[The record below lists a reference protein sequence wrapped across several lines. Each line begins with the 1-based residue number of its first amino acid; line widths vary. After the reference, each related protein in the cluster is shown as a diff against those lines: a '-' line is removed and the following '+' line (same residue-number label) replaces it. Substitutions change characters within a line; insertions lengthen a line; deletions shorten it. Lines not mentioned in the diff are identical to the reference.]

1 MVKEAKDIKIL
12 LAEDDAN
19 LGFVVQDNLKSIG
32 YKVTLC
38 SDGEVALKTFASEQF
53 DLCILDVMMPKKDGF
68 AVAQTIRDVNK
79 EIPIVFLTAKTMQAD
94 KVKGFTLGADDYI
107 TKPFDFEEFLLRIES
122 ILRRT
127 KILTQQE
134 EKAVESY
141 SIGKYNFDVKNQ
153 ILSLNAEDKK
163 LTKKETRI
171 LSYLCEHINDIAP
184 RELILK
190 NIWGNDDYFSGR
202 SMDVFISKLRKY
214 LAEDKSIQIS
224 NIHGV
229 GFKLEV
235 NN

>member
-1 MVKEAKDIKIL
+1 MSKEAKDIRIL
-12 LAEDDAN
+12 LAEDDSN
-19 LGFVVQDNLKSIG
+19 LGFVVQDNLKSNG
-32 YKVTLC
+32 YQVTLC
-38 SDGEVALKTFASEQF
+38 PDGEIALKTFASEPF

-68 AVAQTIRDVNK
+68 AVAETIRDVNK
-79 EIPIVFLTAKTMQAD
+79 EVPIIFLTAKTMQAD
-94 KVKGFTLGADDYI
+94 KVKGFMLGADDYI
-107 TKPFDFEEFLLRIES
+107 TKPFDFQEFILRVES

-127 KILTQQE
+127 KTLTEQE
-134 EKAVESY
+134 EEKVEQYTIGEY
-141 SIGKYNFDVKNQ
+141 SFDIKNQ
-153 ILSLNAEDKK
+153 ILIHPKEEKK

-171 LSYLCEHINDIAP
+171 LSFLCEHLNDIAP

-214 LAEDKSIQIS
+214 LSFDENIQIS

-235 NN
+235 SA

>member
-1 MVKEAKDIKIL
+1 MAKEVTDIKIL

-38 SDGEVALKTFASEQF
+38 SDGEMALKTFASEKF

-134 EKAVESY
+134 EKIVEQYTIGEY
-141 SIGKYNFDVKNQ
+141 SFDVKNQ
-153 ILSLNAEDKK
+153 LLHFSKETKK

-171 LSYLCEHINDIAP
+171 LSFLCEHLNDIAP

-214 LAEDKSIQIS
+214 LSQDQNIQIN

-229 GFKLEV
+229 GFKLEISK
-235 NN
+235 

>member
-1 MVKEAKDIKIL
+1 MSKKTNDIRIL

-38 SDGEVALKTFASEQF
+38 SDGEMALKTFASEQF

-68 AVAQTIRDVNK
+68 AVAQTIRDINK
-79 EIPIVFLTAKTMQAD
+79 EIPIVFLTAKSMQTD

-134 EKAVESY
+134 EKTIEQY
-141 SIGKYNFDVKNQ
+141 SIGNYTFDVKNQ
-153 ILSLNAEDKK
+153 ILTHNSTEKK

-171 LSYLCEHINDIAP
+171 LSFLCEHLNDIAP

-214 LAEDKSIQIS
+214 LAEDEKIQII

-235 NN
+235 SK

>member
-1 MVKEAKDIKIL
+1 MSKETKDIKIL

-79 EIPIVFLTAKTMQAD
+79 EIPIVFLTAKSMQTD
-94 KVKGFTLGADDYI
+94 KVRGFTLGADDYI

-127 KILTQQE
+127 KVLTQQE
-134 EKAVESY
+134 EKIVERY
-141 SIGKYNFDVKNQ
+141 TIGKYVFDVKNQ
-153 ILSLNAEDKK
+153 ILTHKSTDKK

-171 LSYLCEHINDIAP
+171 LSFLCEHLNDIAP

-214 LAEDKSIQIS
+214 LAEDDKIQII

>member
-1 MVKEAKDIKIL
+1 MGKETKDIHIL
-12 LAEDDAN
+12 LAEDDSN
-19 LGFVVQDNLKSIG
+19 LGFVVQDNLKANG
-32 YKVTLC
+32 YQVTLC
-38 SDGEVALKTFASEQF
+38 SDGEIAMKTFASGSF

-79 EIPIVFLTAKTMQAD
+79 KVPIVFLTAKTMQED
-94 KVKGFTLGADDYI
+94 KVKGFMLGADDYI
-107 TKPFDFEEFLLRIES
+107 TKPFDFQEFMLRIES

-127 KILTQQE
+127 NILTKKEE
-134 EKAVESY
+134 EKIEEYTIGSY
-141 SIGKYNFDVKNQ
+141 SFDVKNQ
-153 ILSLNAEDKK
+153 VLIHATEEKK

-171 LSYLCEHINDIAP
+171 LSFLCDHINDIAP

-190 NIWGNDDYFSGR
+190 NIWGTDDYFSGR

-214 LAEDKSIQIS
+214 LSADENIQIN

-235 NN
+235 KA

>member
-38 SDGEVALKTFASEQF
+38 SDGEVALKTFASEKF
-53 DLCILDVMMPKKDGF
+53 DMCILDVMMPKKDGF
-68 AVAQTIRDVNK
+68 AVAQTIRDINK
-79 EIPIVFLTAKTMQAD
+79 DIPIVFLTAKTMQAD

-127 KILTQQE
+127 KILKLE
-134 EKAVESY
+134 EKETVEHY
-141 SIGKYNFDVKNQ
+141 TIGKYNFDVKNQ
-153 ILSLNAEDKK
+153 ILSFSKEEKK

-171 LSYLCEHINDIAP
+171 LSFLCEHLNDIAP

-214 LAEDKSIQIS
+214 LAEDENIQIS

-235 NN
+235 SK